1 MKVNTNLKLTEKD
14 KEKAILFLQELI
26 RINSTNPV
34 GNELE
39 VATVIKKYTDQT
51 GIHIDIQPFEEKRG
65 NVLVHLK
72 GKNSKLKPLVF
83 SGHLDTV
90 PVGETPWTYDPH
102 TADIIDGK
110 MYGRGACDMKSGV
123 ASMLMSMLLL
133 NESGNLPEADVIF
146 AGTAG
151 EEIGCLGASKLVQ
164 AGEINDAGGMVIGEP
179 SNGSVYIT
187 HKGALWLKIITHG
200 RTAHGSMPEE
210 GTNAILHMNEVIN
223 RLKQSNLFDEMDHKL
238 LGKPTF
244 NISSVQGG
252 VQTNIVPDQCN
263 ITIDIRTIPG
273 MKHSEIIR
281 NVHHILEELQKEI
294 EDFQVEVEVMQDLP
308 PLENPTCDFVELAQQ
323 INHDLYGATMSD
335 RGVNYFTDGSI
346 FNESLSI
353 PIIIYGPGN
362 EKMAH
367 QTDEYVDVKQ
377 YLDSIHFYKEFA
389 LNYKG

>member
-1 MKVNTNLKLTEKD
+1 MCNFYLLRGGIFCMKVNSNLKLTEKD

-26 RINSTNPV
+26 RINSTKQI

-51 GIHIDIQPFEEKRG
+51 ALHIDIKPFEEKRG

-72 GKNSKLKPLVF
+72 GKNSKLKRLVF

-90 PVGETPWTYDPH
+90 LVGDTPWTYDPH

-110 MYGRGACDMKSGV
+110 MYGRVACDMTCGV
-123 ASMLMSMLLL
+123 ASMLMYVLVV

-273 MKHSEIIR
+273 MKH
-281 NVHHILEELQKEI
+281 
-294 EDFQVEVEVMQDLP
+294 
-308 PLENPTCDFVELAQQ
+308 
-323 INHDLYGATMSD
+323 
-335 RGVNYFTDGSI
+335 
-346 FNESLSI
+346 
-353 PIIIYGPGN
+353 
-362 EKMAH
+362 
-367 QTDEYVDVKQ
+367 
-377 YLDSIHFYKEFA
+377 
-389 LNYKG
+389 